1 MTEIDLDKDEGNLIT
16 TRKLA
21 KVLKLSTERI
31 RQLED
36 EGYFQS
42 ELKGRQKQ
50 YDFYPSVWMYLEYIK
65 RHSTT
70 SGTTSAEAQDDDA
83 RRLKAEADL
92 KEAKAAIENLKKEEF
107 EATMHRSEDV
117 ETMMEMLVMA
127 FRAEALAIPGAV
139 AVDAAEA
146 TTAQEVSGIIK
157 NAVNNMLNR
166 LTDFKYDPAK
176 FKKLVREMEK
186 WMNERIDEG
195 ADPGGG
201 EEAKPRRGKGVRRTK
216 GA

>member
-21 KVLKLSTERI
+21 KVLKLYTERI

-92 KEAKAAIENLKKEEF
+92 
-107 EATMHRSEDV
+107 
-117 ETMMEMLVMA
+117 
-127 FRAEALAIPGAV
+127 
-139 AVDAAEA
+139 
-146 TTAQEVSGIIK
+146 
-157 NAVNNMLNR
+157 
-166 LTDFKYDPAK
+166 
-176 FKKLVREMEK
+176 
-186 WMNERIDEG
+186 
-195 ADPGGG
+195 
-201 EEAKPRRGKGVRRTK
+201 
-216 GA
+216 